1 MFKQQITGFIFF
13 TLFFLALDTYVW
25 QGIKT
30 ITPQWSQ
37 RAKSILKYS
46 YWGYTV
52 FTFVFFLLVR
62 FQFLPL
68 PTSMVKIMSAIAF
81 AVVIAKL
88 IWVIF
93 LLLDDI
99 IRLGRWIQQYFFSD
113 VETAPDRP
121 SGISRLKFL
130 QYTGLVVGAAFVGT
144 AIWGIF
150 KGAHNYTIHRKKIKL
165 VGLPNAFKGLK
176 ILQISDI
183 HSGSF
188 WDREAV
194 AEGIKLIN
202 EQQADVV
209 FFTGDIVNN
218 RSEELLPW
226 MDLFAQIKAPMG
238 VFSTLGNHDYGD
250 YVPWPSAAAKKKNL
264 EDLISYHKQMGWDIL
279 NDEHRVLEKDGQK
292 LTIVGVQNW
301 SAKARFPKYGNLEKA
316 LEGAPKDIL
325 KLLLSHDPSHWREEV
340 VGKQTDI
347 ALTFAGHTHGMQFGI
362 DSKFY
367 RWSPV
372 KYVYKEWLD
381 LYTVKDQHLYVNR
394 GFGYLGYPGRMG
406 IYPEITVITLA

>member
-1 MFKQQITGFIFF
+1 MIKQQISVFIFF

-68 PTSMVKIMSAIAF
+68 PTSMVKIISAIAF

-130 QYTGLVVGAAFVGT
+130 QYTGLAVGAAFVGT

-209 FFTGDIVNN
+209 FFTGDIVND

-250 YVPWPSAAAKKKNL
+250 YVPWPSASAKKKNL

-347 ALTFAGHTHGMQFGI
+347 ARRFAGHTTGRQFGS

-367 RWSPV
+367 RWSPE
-372 KYVYKEWLD
+372 KYVDKEWLD